1 MCQCKICKS
10 EIIEEVYVDRFDNTY
25 HMCEVCEFVFLDES
39 EIVSIDKEKEVYD
52 QHDNSFESEGYV
64 KMFENFINV
73 AVSPFVKEKKEAL
86 EFGCGPGPVL
96 AKMLENRGWNVTKYD
111 PIYYNNEYKDKKY
124 DLITSTEVFEH
135 FKNPLKEF
143 EKLSNLLKK
152 GGILSI
158 MTLMRP
164 KTKKE
169 FIDWWYIRDKTHIA
183 FYSPKTLYLLGKK
196 FGLKMIYN
204 NNERLITYKK
214 V

>member
-1 MCQCKICKS
+1 MD
-10 EIIEEVYVDRFDNTY
+10 Y
-25 HMCEVCEFVFLDES
+25 
-39 EIVSIDKEKEVYD
+39 KE
-52 QHDNSFESEGYV
+52 
-64 KMFENFINV
+64 
-73 AVSPFVKEKKEAL
+73 
-86 EFGCGPGPVL
+86 
-96 AKMLENRGWNVTKYD
+96 
-111 PIYYNNEYKDKKY
+111 KKY

-143 EKLSNLLKK
+143 RKLSNLLKK
-152 GGILSI
+152 GGILSV

-164 KTKKE
+164 KTRKD

-204 NNERLITYKK
+204 NNERYITYKK